1 MRKVLVVDD
10 HAHIREV
17 ITFALKRAGYEV
29 ATAGDG
35 AAALR
40 HIERNAPELVILDI
54 LMPEM
59 DGLEVCRALRGSGG
73 SGRNLPI
80 LFLSSKDDEVD
91 RIVGLELGADDY
103 IVKPFSPRELVA
115 RVKAHFRRLD
125 GLVDDA
131 GETVV
136 AGALAIDP
144 ATQTVTLAGRPIALT
159 RTEFGLLLT
168 LAKRPGRVL
177 SRDALMNGAYAGHRV
192 VSDRTIDSHMRRLRA
207 KLRHG
212 GSDPIRTVHGVG
224 FRLVGRP
231 DCSDGAP

>member
-10 HAHIREV
+10 DAHIREV
-17 ITFALKRAGYEV
+17 ITFALQRAGYAV
-29 ATAGDG
+29 DTAKDG
-35 AAALR
+35 LEALR
-40 HIERNAPELVILDI
+40 RIERDTPELVVLDI

-59 DGLEVCRALRGSGG
+59 DGLEVCRALRGGSPA

-91 RIVGLELGADDY
+91 RVVGLELGADDY

-115 RVKAHFRRLD
+115 RVKAHLRRLD
-125 GLVDDA
+125 SPGDAA

-136 AGALAIDP
+136 AGALAIDT
-144 ATQTVTLAGRPIALT
+144 ATQTVTFAGRPISLT

-168 LAKRPGRVL
+168 LARHPGRVL
-177 SRDALMNGAYAGHRV
+177 GRDALMNGAYRGHRI

-207 KLRHG
+207 KLRRG
-212 GSDPIRTVHGVG
+212 GSDPIRTIHGVG
-224 FRLVGRP
+224 FRL
-231 DCSDGAP
+231 APSA

>member
-10 HAHIREV
+10 DAHIREV
-17 ITFALKRAGYEV
+17 ITFALKRAGYAV
-29 ATAGDG
+29 DTAKDG
-35 AAALR
+35 LEALR
-40 HIERNAPELVILDI
+40 RIERDTPELVVLDI

-59 DGLEVCRALRGSGG
+59 DGLEVCRTLRGG
-73 SGRNLPI
+73 SAAAGRNLPI

-91 RIVGLELGADDY
+91 RVVGLELGADDY

-125 GLVDDA
+125 SLGDAA

-136 AGALAIDP
+136 AGSLAIDT
-144 ATQTVTLAGRPIALT
+144 ATQTVTLAGRHIALT

-168 LAKRPGRVL
+168 LARRPGRVL
-177 SRDALMNGAYAGHRV
+177 GRDALMNGAYAGHRI

-207 KLRHG
+207 KLRRG
-212 GSDPIRTVHGVG
+212 GTDPIRTVHGVG
-224 FRLVGRP
+224 FRL
-231 DCSDGAP
+231 APSA

>member
-17 ITFALKRAGYEV
+17 ITFALQRAGYEV
-29 ATAGDG
+29 ATASDG
-35 AAALR
+35 LEALR
-40 HIERNAPELVILDI
+40 RIERDAPELVVLDV

-59 DGLEVCRALRGSGG
+59 DGLEVCRALRTGSAPGG
-73 SGRNLPI
+73 RSLPI

-125 GLVDDA
+125 SLGDTA

-136 AGALAIDP
+136 AGALAIDT
-144 ATQTVTLAGRPIALT
+144 ATQTATLAGCPVSLT

-168 LAKRPGRVL
+168 LARRPGRVL
-177 SRDALMNGAYAGHRV
+177 SRDALMNGAYAGHRI

-207 KLRHG
+207 KLRQG

-224 FRLVGRP
+224 FRLVP
-231 DCSDGAP
+231 SS

>member
-10 HAHIREV
+10 DAHIREV
-17 ITFALKRAGYEV
+17 ITFALKRAGYAV
-29 ATAGDG
+29 DTARDG
-35 AAALR
+35 LEALR
-40 HIERNAPELVILDI
+40 RIERDTPELVVLDI

-59 DGLEVCRALRGSGG
+59 DGLEVCRALRGG
-73 SGRNLPI
+73 SAASARNLPI

-91 RIVGLELGADDY
+91 RVVGLELGADDY

-125 GLVDDA
+125 NLDDIA

-136 AGALAIDP
+136 AGALAIDT
-144 ATQTVTLAGRPIALT
+144 ATQTVTFAGRHISLT

-168 LAKRPGRVL
+168 LARHPGRVL
-177 SRDALMNGAYAGHRV
+177 GRDALMNGAYRGHRI

-207 KLRHG
+207 KLRQG
-212 GSDPIRTVHGVG
+212 GGDPIRTVHGVG
-224 FRLVGRP
+224 FRL
-231 DCSDGAP
+231 APSA